1 MKEKKFRHEIKHYIN
16 YSDYRAIKNR
26 LMHIMKIDANASEN
40 NEYKIRSLYFDN
52 LNDKVLMEKINGVN
66 YREKFRIRF
75 YNDNHSLLN

>member
-40 NEYKIRSLYFDN
+40 N
-52 LNDKVLMEKINGVN
+52 V
-66 YREKFRIRF
+66 
-75 YNDNHSLLN
+75 